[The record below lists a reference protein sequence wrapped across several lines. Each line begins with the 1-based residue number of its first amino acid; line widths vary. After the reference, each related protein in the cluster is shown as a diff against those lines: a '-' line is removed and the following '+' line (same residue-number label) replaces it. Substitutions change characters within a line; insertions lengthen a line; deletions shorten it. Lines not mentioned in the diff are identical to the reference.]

1 MNSEPPNQLCKKAKR
16 VKMNCHGK
24 KKNKAYTTKRMKTE
38 ACIYKQGM
46 AENILHRLP
55 LNLI

>member
-1 MNSEPPNQLCKKAKR
+1 MNSVPPDQLCKNAKKK
-16 VKMNCHGK
+16 KMNCHGEK
-24 KKNKAYTTKRMKTE
+24 YKAYTTKRMKTE

>member
-1 MNSEPPNQLCKKAKR
+1 MANMLEYL
-16 VKMNCHGK
+16 
-24 KKNKAYTTKRMKTE
+24 KKNLNTLIISYKDYPFKRMKTE

-46 AENILHRLP
+46 AENVLHRLP